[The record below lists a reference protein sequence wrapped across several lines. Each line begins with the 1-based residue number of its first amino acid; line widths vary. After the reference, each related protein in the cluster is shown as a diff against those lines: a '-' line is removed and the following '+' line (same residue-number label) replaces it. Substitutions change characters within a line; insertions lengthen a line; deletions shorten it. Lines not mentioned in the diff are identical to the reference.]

1 MSFLKTSVSF
11 EKKYQEKKMHCKY
24 IWQTEILFQIV
35 IWYSNFELKIFKW
48 RKKNLH
54 FSYYVLKLGCM
65 LTLQSKID
73 WFGRC
78 WWKENARDLLNK
90 TRRAHSIAQR
100 DIYFKLSTLHIL
112 QDKTMYNSDQCYNI
126 LFLNSF
132 CLKNSR
138 IFPTIPP
145 TK

>member
-1 MSFLKTSVSF
+1 MSFFKTSVSF
-11 EKKYQEKKMHCKY
+11 EKKYQEKKMNCKY

-73 WFGRC
+73 
-78 WWKENARDLLNK
+78 
-90 TRRAHSIAQR
+90 
-100 DIYFKLSTLHIL
+100 
-112 QDKTMYNSDQCYNI
+112 
-126 LFLNSF
+126 
-132 CLKNSR
+132 
-138 IFPTIPP
+138 
-145 TK
+145 